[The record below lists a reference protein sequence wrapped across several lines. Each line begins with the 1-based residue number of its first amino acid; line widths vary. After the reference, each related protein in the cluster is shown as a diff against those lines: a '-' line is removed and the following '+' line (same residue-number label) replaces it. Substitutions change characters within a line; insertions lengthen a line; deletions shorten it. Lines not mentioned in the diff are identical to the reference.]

1 MAAYDLI
8 TRAEYK
14 TYKEISSTSLDA
26 KIDQLI
32 PRVSELVKSTCRRR
46 FNEWVDDTKI
56 EVFSGDY
63 PGLLLAE
70 TPVIAIS
77 AVEYSADYGQTY
89 TALTEYAD
97 WVLDGDQVLCLTT
110 ERWPKRIRGYR
121 VTYTAGYE
129 ALPGDLKLATM
140 DIVDYYMRNDA
151 AVHTHLMPN
160 PNTAQIQYI
169 TSTTFPANI
178 KRVLDLYTVDYS

>member
-14 TYKEISSTSLDA
+14 TYKEISSTTLDA

-46 FNEWVDDTKI
+46 FNEWVDDAKT

-77 AVEYSADYGQTY
+77 GVEYSDNYGQTY
-89 TALTEYAD
+89 TALTEYVD
-97 WVLDGDQVLCLTT
+97 WVLDDDQVLCLTAA
-110 ERWPKRIRGYR
+110 RWPKRVRGYR
-121 VTYTAGYE
+121 VSYTAGYE
-129 ALPGDLKLATM
+129 VLPGDLKLATM
-140 DIVDYYMRNDA
+140 DVVDYYMRNDA

-160 PNTAQIQYI
+160 PNTAQIQYV